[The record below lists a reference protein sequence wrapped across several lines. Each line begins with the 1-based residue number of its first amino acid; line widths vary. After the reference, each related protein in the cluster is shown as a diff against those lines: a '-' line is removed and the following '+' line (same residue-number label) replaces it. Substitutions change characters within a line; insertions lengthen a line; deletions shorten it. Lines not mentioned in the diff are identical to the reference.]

1 LLVNELE
8 TGGGDDAP
16 MSERISSVTKGL
28 LTLSVFFLCATLG
41 AAMALFTGWPVA
53 ILSGVVGF
61 VVVQQVAS
69 GFARR
74 RDKRATARELAHIRK
89 MTLEFESGLHDT
101 RARLG
106 ELGGLIEQ
114 HSNAQEKKIVAEL
127 RVLESLMRDFAGKI
141 SRGASAVP
149 AEPVRAQRGPASA
162 YLNTLGD
169 ASSSRGALLETIRSS
184 LEENRVDLYLQPIVS
199 LPQRKLRYYEALSRL
214 RAENGDVIMPAQYIA
229 VAGQAGLMSV
239 VDNLLLFR
247 CVQIVRKLTAKNR
260 DIGIFCNISGE
271 TLADREFFPQFLEYM
286 AANRDLTGQIIFEFS
301 QQAVLKAGVEGEKNL
316 TSLAT
321 LGFALSMDHVET
333 LAVDFLRLKAIG
345 FRHLKV
351 RSGTLT
357 QGMTGAGSHVAAEDF
372 KKLLTR
378 HGLNLIAE
386 HVEDEKTVLQLLDYA
401 VDYAQG
407 YLFGEPR
414 AVREESLK
422 PVSALESAPVIP
434 FRKAG

>member
-1 LLVNELE
+1 M
-8 TGGGDDAP
+8 TD
-16 MSERISSVTKGL
+16 RISAVTKTL
-28 LTLSVFFLCATLG
+28 LTLSVFFVCATLG

-61 VVVQQVAS
+61 VCIQQLVA
-69 GFARR
+69 GFVRR
-74 RDKRATARELAHIRK
+74 RDKRSFAREMAHIRK
-89 MTLEFESGLHDT
+89 SHLEFESALHDT
-101 RARLG
+101 RTRLG
-106 ELGGLIEQ
+106 EIGGMIEERAN
-114 HSNAQEKKIVAEL
+114 SQERKIVAEL
-127 RVLESLMRDFAGKI
+127 QVLETLMREFASKI
-141 SRGASAVP
+141 SRTAAAVP
-149 AEPVRAQRGPASA
+149 QEALPAQRGPAGA

-169 ASSSRGALLETIRSS
+169 RGELLETIRSS
-184 LEENRVDLYLQPIVS
+184 LEENRVDLYLQPMVS

-214 RAENGDVIMPAQYIA
+214 RDEGGKVIMPAQYIA

-247 CVQIVRKLTAKNR
+247 CVQIVRRLTQKSR
-260 DIGIFCNISGE
+260 DIGIFCNISGD
-271 TLADREFFPQFLEYM
+271 TLADKEFFPQFLDYM
-286 AANRDLTGQIIFEFS
+286 RVNRDLTGQIVFEFS
-301 QQAVLKAGVEGEKNL
+301 QEAVAKAGVEGEKNL
-316 TSLAT
+316 TALAT
-321 LGFALSMDHVET
+321 MGFALSMDHVES
-333 LAVDFLRLKAIG
+333 LALDFLRLKAIG

-351 RSGTLT
+351 RASTLT
-357 QGMTGAGSHVAAEDF
+357 QGMNGAGAQVAAEDF

-386 HVEDEKTVLQLLDYA
+386 RVEDEKTVIQLLDYA

-422 PVSALESAPVIP
+422 AVSALESAPIIP